1 MATVFL
7 YQFRLNLKKLTA
19 MKLFFVLSTCL
30 LCISA
35 SAQTTIV
42 SKTAG
47 LLEFV
52 ELEYGIGQ
60 KVDGIIVNDKN
71 SPTGTRGWLE
81 DYVITKVTDSVPMVR
96 KANFGTVY
104 MVKAKDT
111 VDIDVQIEWIYP
123 EKITNE
129 KGEKFKSIKYTT
141 QRPTNIPSGSSY
153 NLDEPYEMVKGKWT
167 MNLYVENKK
176 MYTRSFVLY

>member
-1 MATVFL
+1 
-7 YQFRLNLKKLTA
+7 
-19 MKLFFVLSTCL
+19 MKIFFVFGTLLFCL
-30 LCISA
+30 SA
-35 SAQTTIV
+35 SAQTNIS

-47 LLEFV
+47 KLEFL

-60 KVDGIIVNDKN
+60 KVDGTTVQDKA

-81 DYVITKVTDSVPMVR
+81 DYMIIKQTDSVPLLR

-104 MVKAKDT
+104 MIKAKDT

-141 QRPTNIPSGSSY
+141 RRPTNIPSGSSY
-153 NLDEPYEMVKGKWT
+153 TLDEPYEMVKGKWT
-167 MNLYVENKK
+167 MNIFIENKK
-176 MYTRSFVLY
+176 IYTRNFILN

>member
-1 MATVFL
+1 
-7 YQFRLNLKKLTA
+7 
-19 MKLFFVLSTCL
+19 MKLLFTISTIFLCFV
-30 LCISA
+30 A
-35 SAQTTIV
+35 SAQTKIV

-47 LLEFV
+47 PLEIV

-60 KVDGIIVNDKN
+60 KVEGITVQDKA

-81 DYVITKVTDSVPMVR
+81 DYVIVKQTDSVAIAP
-96 KANFGTVY
+96 KANFGTIY
-104 MVKAKDT
+104 LIKAKDT
-111 VDIDVQIEWIYP
+111 VDLDVQIEWVYP

-153 NLDEPYEMVKGKWT
+153 NLDEPYEMVKGKWIL
-167 MNLYVENKK
+167 NLYVENK
-176 MYTRSFVLY
+176 